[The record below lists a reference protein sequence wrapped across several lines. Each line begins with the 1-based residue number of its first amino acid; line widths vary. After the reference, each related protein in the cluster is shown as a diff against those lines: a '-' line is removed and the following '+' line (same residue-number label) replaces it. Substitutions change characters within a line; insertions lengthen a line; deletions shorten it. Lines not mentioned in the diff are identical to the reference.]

1 MTYKNLKK
9 EEKTMNFGIIVD
21 IALLVIAIFIIIKF
35 TIKGF
40 FSSILDVC
48 KLGLS
53 AIIAYIVRMPL
64 AKLFSSL
71 FMKNAMKSVVK
82 TSCEAYLNTDLAKIS
97 IDISALHEQTPEF
110 FEKFLTKFGLD
121 YEKFFADLNTF
132 TQERTAESIDPIVE
146 NLGPAIALLL
156 SMVIALIVAFAVSY
170 VVLIIVAKLLENLT
184 KFEGVKSANRWL
196 GLALGVVVSLLIM
209 WLVSMGIIALV
220 EFVSPVAPNIISPEL
235 ADGSMVVDIFKKLN
249 IIEFIKGKI
258 YG

>member
-9 EEKTMNFGIIVD
+9 EEKIMNFGVVID

-53 AIIAYIVRMPL
+53 AIIAFIVRMPL

-71 FMKNAMKSVVK
+71 FMKNVMKSVVK

-132 TQERTAESIDPIVE
+132 TQERTTESIEPIVD
-146 NLGPAIALLL
+146 NLGPAIALLV
-156 SMVIALIVAFAVSY
+156 SMVIALIAAFVVSY
-170 VVLIIVAKLLENLT
+170 IVLIIVAKLLENLT
-184 KFEGVKSANRWL
+184 KFDGVRTANRWL
-196 GLALGVVVSLLIM
+196 GFAVGVVVSLLIM
-209 WLVSMGIIALV
+209 SLVSLGVIALV

-235 ADGSMVVDIFKKLN
+235 ADGSMVVDIFRKLN

>member
-1 MTYKNLKK
+1 
-9 EEKTMNFGIIVD
+9 MNFGIIVD

-97 IDISALHEQTPEF
+97 IDHISSCQLSKRERRKALT
-110 FEKFLTKFGLD
+110 T
-121 YEKFFADLNTF
+121 
-132 TQERTAESIDPIVE
+132 
-146 NLGPAIALLL
+146 
-156 SMVIALIVAFAVSY
+156 
-170 VVLIIVAKLLENLT
+170 
-184 KFEGVKSANRWL
+184 
-196 GLALGVVVSLLIM
+196 VSLSASRTLRRRT
-209 WLVSMGIIALV
+209 
-220 EFVSPVAPNIISPEL
+220 
-235 ADGSMVVDIFKKLN
+235 
-249 IIEFIKGKI
+249 
-258 YG
+258 

>member
-1 MTYKNLKK
+1 
-9 EEKTMNFGIIVD
+9 MNFGIIVD

-121 YEKFFADLNTF
+121 YEKMFQND
-132 TQERTAESIDPIVE
+132 
-146 NLGPAIALLL
+146 
-156 SMVIALIVAFAVSY
+156 
-170 VVLIIVAKLLENLT
+170 
-184 KFEGVKSANRWL
+184 
-196 GLALGVVVSLLIM
+196 
-209 WLVSMGIIALV
+209 
-220 EFVSPVAPNIISPEL
+220 
-235 ADGSMVVDIFKKLN
+235 
-249 IIEFIKGKI
+249 
-258 YG
+258 